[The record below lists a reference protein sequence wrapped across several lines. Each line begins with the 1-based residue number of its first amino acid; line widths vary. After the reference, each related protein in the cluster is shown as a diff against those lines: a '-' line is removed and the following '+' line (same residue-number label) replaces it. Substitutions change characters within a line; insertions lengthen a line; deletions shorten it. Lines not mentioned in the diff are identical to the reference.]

1 MERKNSECCEAP
13 KKLGLSFSI
22 DEILKRPAES
32 SDGVRLEGAGGQ
44 GTGQAAAT
52 GSGPERPPQDQPQEE
67 RRSKRRVRTTFTTEQ
82 LHELEKIFHF
92 THYPDVHIRTQLAA
106 RLNLPEAQVQI
117 WFQNQRA
124 KWRKQEKVGS
134 IGAPQQLSD
143 ANVAPATNPDMGKL
157 GSEKQSDFS
166 TSSNCCKWW
175 DEDQA
180 FWPPGHTL
188 LPRVPCCCP
197 LHCPGWL
204 LPRGVIHQL
213 KVSWPLPGS
222 LPGSPSSHATHA
234 RHSLSQTL
242 SSSRPA
248 FQHPASFPL
257 CTPNG
262 AASVPLQH
270 RAQMDILSP
279 VEPLSSPGEGKWR
292 EGTQA
297 SEGVNLMI
305 QQWPTAQEAPPS
317 MPLGRLQQTQQQ
329 GGQ

>member
-124 KWRKQEKVGS
+124 KWRKQEKIGS

-143 ANVAPATNPDMGKL
+143 ANVAPATNPDMGGPL
-157 GSEKQSDFS
+157 LLPAALSRLAPPPGCYPSAQGQLASAWFPARITVFPRHPCETQPLPDPVVQQTCFP
-166 TSSNCCKWW
+166 TSS
-175 DEDQA
+175 
-180 FWPPGHTL
+180 F
-188 LPRVPCCCP
+188 LPP
-197 LHCPGWL
+197 LHPKW
-204 LPRGVIHQL
+204 
-213 KVSWPLPGS
+213 GS
-222 LPGSPSSHATHA
+222 ICAT
-234 RHSLSQTL
+234 ST
-242 SSSRPA
+242 
-248 FQHPASFPL
+248 
-257 CTPNG
+257 
-262 AASVPLQH
+262 
-270 RAQMDILSP
+270 
-279 VEPLSSPGEGKWR
+279 
-292 EGTQA
+292 
-297 SEGVNLMI
+297 
-305 QQWPTAQEAPPS
+305 
-317 MPLGRLQQTQQQ
+317 
-329 GGQ
+329 